1 MVYCQFIARG
11 FLLAG
16 FPGKGYNKYMQQ
28 AKTRRK
34 DKQKYWSV
42 RTDNKLLAI
51 IAFLVFFFSIFL
63 FTLLGKMLFSEKKIT
78 FDQANKVLVVKG
90 DVRIKKAGAGT
101 GWDKAGP
108 SVVLEKGDI
117 IETSE
122 ASAVD
127 IVIGSNTDKSVRLEK
142 NTRVEFEGINPT
154 HLNLPK
160 GKILIALKKLEPR
173 SSFTVKT
180 PSAICGARGTAW
192 MEEVSGD
199 KTKVCVFEN
208 NIYAREIDDKDKPR
222 ARKHTVNEGTQRIL
236 SKAAPISK
244 AENVGETDISEWLYW
259 KKNVSFLR
267 EGKLLVND
275 FNKKENYNNL
285 GGPFGSWNIFYS
297 DPNQYCK
304 DELTGSERTGDS
316 GYALRLDYDVDSP
329 YSAYNGFFTNLM
341 GIDLSEYNYLVF
353 YIKGDKSAGFTN
365 TMNVELKN
373 KLQVGKVTVEGI
385 TDEWQRIVL
394 PLSKFVGINSFKE
407 MKEFVIVFSDRNV
420 TKKSGVIYIDN
431 IYFVKTEP
439 LT

>member
-1 MVYCQFIARG
+1 MTNNRSLV
-11 FLLAG
+11 
-16 FPGKGYNKYMQQ
+16 
-28 AKTRRK
+28 
-34 DKQKYWSV
+34 
-42 RTDNKLLAI
+42 I
-51 IAFLVFFFSIFL
+51 IAFLISFFSVFL
-63 FTLLGKMLFSEKKIT
+63 FILLGKMLFSEKKIT
-78 FDQANKVLVVKG
+78 FDQANRVLLVKG
-90 DVRIKKAGAGT
+90 DVRIKKAGAEAA
-101 GWDKAGP
+101 WNKAG
-108 SVVLEKGDI
+108 SSIVLEKGDT

-142 NTRVEFEGINPT
+142 NTRVEFESINPT
-154 HLNLPK
+154 YLNLPK
-160 GKILIALKKLEPR
+160 GKVLIALKKLEPR

-192 MEEVSGD
+192 MEETSGD

-208 NIYAREIDDKDKPR
+208 DIYAREVDDKSNPR
-222 ARKHTVNEGTQRIL
+222 ARKHTVNEGTQRVL
-236 SKAAPISK
+236 SRAAPISEAK
-244 AENVGETDISEWLYW
+244 KVGEDDVSDWLYW

-267 EGKLLVND
+267 EGKILVND
-275 FNKKENYNNL
+275 FNKKDNYNNL

-316 GYALRLDYDVDSP
+316 GYALRLNYDVDSP

-341 GIDLSEYNYLVF
+341 GIDISDYNYLVF
-353 YIKGDKSAGFTN
+353 YIKGDKAAGFTN

-373 KLQVGKVTVEGI
+373 RLQAGKVTIEGI
-385 TDEWQRIVL
+385 TDEWKMIVL
-394 PLSKFVGINSFKE
+394 PLSRFVGISSFKE

-420 TKKSGVIYIDN
+420 TKKSGVIYIDD

-439 LT
+439 LA